1 MKVSDKSAK
10 PVRLSGEDL
19 IAGEVYKDEGGSI
32 VMCTDENSVVC
43 LKTGI
48 VMDFMSGS
56 TPTTQLTQSWYFH
69 E

>member
-48 VMDFMSGS
+48 VMDFMSGEYAYYPVDAELVLS
-56 TPTTQLTQSWYFH
+56 
-69 E
+69 